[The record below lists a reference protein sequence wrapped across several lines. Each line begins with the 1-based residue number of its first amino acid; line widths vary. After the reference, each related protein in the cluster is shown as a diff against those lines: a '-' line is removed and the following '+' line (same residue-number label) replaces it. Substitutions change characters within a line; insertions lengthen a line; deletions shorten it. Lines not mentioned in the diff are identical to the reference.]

1 MQEPRIDLNDINE
14 AFTVLVMYLVMLTE
28 KKDLGQTQQEV
39 DNFFY
44 KHFQDQ
50 SLAEVTNDALNRLM
64 VLKQETIFTTPL
76 SNN

>member
-1 MQEPRIDLNDINE
+1 MREPRIDLNDINE

>member
-1 MQEPRIDLNDINE
+1 MREPRIDLNDINE

-64 VLKQETIFTTPL
+64 VLKRETIFTTPL

>member
-64 VLKQETIFTTPL
+64 VLKRETIFTTPL

>member
-1 MQEPRIDLNDINE
+1 MQQPRIDLNNISE

-28 KKDLGQTQQEV
+28 KKDLGQTQEEV

-50 SLAEVTNDALNRLM
+50 SLAEVTTDALNRLM
-64 VLKQETIFTTPL
+64 VLKRETIFTTPL